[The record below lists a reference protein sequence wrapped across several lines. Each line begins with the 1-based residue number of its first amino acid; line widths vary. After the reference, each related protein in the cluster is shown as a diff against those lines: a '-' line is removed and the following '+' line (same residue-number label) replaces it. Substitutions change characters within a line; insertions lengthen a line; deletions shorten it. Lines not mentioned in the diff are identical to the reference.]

1 MPAMHALRLPRWL
14 TLVLALLLLG
24 GQQAALAHMAGHLAG
39 GAGTQVVAGQG
50 DDEHGAALTL
60 SHVCTT
66 CVVLDSYAAPLPALP
81 PLPLIETAYGV
92 APAPTFSTP
101 AIYPTRPY
109 AARAP
114 PLPL

>member
-24 GQQAALAHMAGHLAG
+24 GQQAALAHMAGHIAG

-66 CVVLDSYAAPLPALP
+66 CIALDSFAAPLPALP
-81 PLPLIETAYGV
+81 QIALVETACGV
-92 APAPTFSTP
+92 APAPTFS
-101 AIYPTRPY
+101 APTLCPPRPY